1 MTKPELILKAIMAPG
16 EPVVAF
22 VENYIRLVPDH
33 EIDTFRAVV
42 EMKGYKKNDINLYV
56 EVFKSKLQSIAAAAA
71 SVPAASNGGLKSTSP
86 S

>member
-42 EMKGYKKNDINLYV
+42 EMKGYKKNDIHLYV
-56 EVFKSKLQSIAAAAA
+56 EVFKSKLQSVAAAAA
-71 SVPAASNGGLKSTSP
+71 AAVSTTPGTKSP
-86 S
+86 SPAN

>member
-56 EVFKSKLQSIAAAAA
+56 EVFKSKLQSIAAAASA
-71 SVPAASNGGLKSTSP
+71 TTVTSGGGGGGSS
-86 S
+86 